1 MGWPI
6 GTEGQ
11 QKTAV
16 DQTADLTA
24 DLMASPQTGRAVP
37 SRDSIDKLVPNWG
50 PTGEPLCR
58 DGLPAEASIADPDT
72 NAPLIP
78 AAHWD

>member
-6 GTEGQ
+6 GTEELQ
-11 QKTAV
+11 MTAV
-16 DQTADLTA
+16 DPTA

-37 SRDSIDKLVPNWG
+37 SRDSIDRLVPNSG
-50 PTGEPLCR
+50 PIGERLCH
-58 DGLPAEASIADPDT
+58 DGLPAEASIADSDS